1 LSERRE
7 EGERKTNLIDDN
19 DVEILVEE
27 LTSTGGVAGGEN
39 DLARMKDILD
49 DVRFSLSKPARK
61 QNSRSRARIIS
72 FVCPPPPQ
80 HARRIL
86 RGSLKIDHSLLPEL
100 PHLPVKCISL
110 LALDGSLLL
119 PPLSQLGKIV
129 LELFAHI
136 LNDLSG

>member
-61 QNSRSRARIIS
+61 QNSRSRART
-72 FVCPPPPQ
+72 
-80 HARRIL
+80 
-86 RGSLKIDHSLLPEL
+86 
-100 PHLPVKCISL
+100 
-110 LALDGSLLL
+110 
-119 PPLSQLGKIV
+119 
-129 LELFAHI
+129 LEEY
-136 LNDLSG
+136 